1 MYNIMLIE
9 IQRTRVTSKVKESS
23 LRINGMKVCDCAEH
37 APTALAE
44 GLYPLLIHHC
54 KAYQRLMPLIIT
66 DDTRVSGWSIKLMK
80 RCARCP
86 IGEPLRPNVTL
97 PCYCPMLKIGN
108 GVHRRT
114 DGSVII
120 GERVVTGCLK
130 HPERHF
136 NRLIDR
142 LKKAQK
148 RGTQL
153 LVSVR

>member
-1 MYNIMLIE
+1 MLIE
-9 IQRTRVTSKVKESS
+9 IQRTHVTMEVKESL
-23 LRINGMKVCDCAEH
+23 LRINGERVCDCAEY

-44 GLYPLLIHHC
+44 GIYPLLIHHC
-54 KAYQRLMPLIIT
+54 RTYQRKMPPIIT
-66 DDTRVSGWSIKLMK
+66 DDTTVSGWSLALMK
-80 RCARCP
+80 RCERCP
-86 IGEPLRPNVTL
+86 SQEIVNHNAKL

-120 GERVVTGCLK
+120 GERIVSGSLK
-130 HPERHF
+130 HPQGHF

-142 LKKAQK
+142 LKKAQR
-148 RGTQL
+148 RGEQL